1 MKVKLTNERLVGDIA
16 VFAQLKDKVLP
27 IKASYAIAKN
37 IAHINS
43 ILKIYDEQR
52 NKLLEK
58 YAEKDDKGKVKVEK
72 GQVTIKKD
80 SIEQWNKDLQ
90 ELMGIENEVEIH
102 TFPLSVL
109 DDCKLSPAEFM
120 AIDYMIE
127 EK

>member
-16 VFAQLKDKVLP
+16 VLAQLKDKALP

-58 YAEKDDKGKVKVEK
+58 YVEKDDKGKVKVEK
-72 GQVTIKKD
+72 GQVTIKKE

-90 ELMGIENEVEIH
+90 EFMGIENEVEIH

-109 DDCKLSPAEFM
+109 NDCKLSPAEFM